1 MVDVRRPTSRRR
13 RSGPGSSG
21 SRHTL
26 FSLSEQETIEIGR
39 TLGRGLHGGD
49 LVLLEGELGLGKTV
63 LAKGIAAG
71 LGVDP
76 DDVTSPSYTL
86 VQEYEGGRVPLF
98 HLDLYRLDMGRY
110 PGTDDGLRAL
120 VEAPVE
126 SERWNG
132 PYVKKA
138 NSLIDPWGKPYEYL
152 SPGDHGEYDL
162 FTLGADKQDG
172 GDGEDADVTSW

>member
-1 MVDVRRPTSRRR
+1 MPAAARPR
-13 RSGPGSSG
+13 PGARVATWSSLADREPAYALVAG
-21 SRHTL
+21 V
-26 FSLSEQETIEIGR
+26 
-39 TLGRGLHGGD
+39 D
-49 LVLLEGELGLGKTV
+49 LVVMRLDDQVAVLFGRCLHRGALLADGHLEGQNL
-63 LAKGIAAG
+63 IAAFAVPRVMKY
-71 LGVDP
+71 LGGARSD
-76 DDVTSPSYTL
+76 SAAIQIERL
-86 VQEYEGGRVPLF
+86 GGI
-98 HLDLYRLDMGRY
+98 LDLYRLDMGRY